1 MQKQIADAFGI
12 EEKQI
17 ERASRIQNQVPSSQD
32 ALTKQMIENRC
43 QDYTTARDNIIN
55 LLQDVGQVINGAID
69 QVLTTPTARMLEVFG
84 NLAKTYTDINKD
96 LISLSEYQAPPK
108 GHNILENEENPNPIN
123 NVIFVGTS
131 DSLIDQIRRNIQ

>member
-1 MQKQIADAFGI
+1 
-12 EEKQI
+12 
-17 ERASRIQNQVPSSQD
+17 
-32 ALTKQMIENRC
+32 
-43 QDYTTARDNIIN
+43 
-55 LLQDVGQVINGAID
+55 
-69 QVLTTPTARMLEVFG
+69 MLEVFG

-108 GHNILENEENPNPIN
+108 GHNISENEENPNPIN